1 MCSNYRTDSPKTCS
15 SILSSFSCK
24 LRFLL
29 SLLHVLIV
37 YVKLIG
43 NKIGNKR
50 GKWKGKKEDDD
61 DNEEEEQK
69 QEREREQEQQIDIVL
84 FHYVKKK
91 KTQQHEQSKK
101 KHKKGDDLHAAP
113 TPFSVPFGYWR
124 MITCSQFPWSCS
136 HTRNP
141 HTCDPFCVGLFGF
154 LMLKMRVASP
164 QRDSRQ
170 WAVPLEYSIPLCRC
184 F

>member
-15 SILSSFSCK
+15 STLSSFSCK

-43 NKIGNKR
+43 NKR

-61 DNEEEEQK
+61 DNKEEEQK
-69 QEREREQEQQIDIVL
+69 QEREQEQKIDIVL

-91 KTQQHEQSKK
+91 NT
-101 KHKKGDDLHAAP
+101 
-113 TPFSVPFGYWR
+113 T
-124 MITCSQFPWSCS
+124 
-136 HTRNP
+136 TR
-141 HTCDPFCVGLFGF
+141 T
-154 LMLKMRVASP
+154 K
-164 QRDSRQ
+164 QK
-170 WAVPLEYSIPLCRC
+170 ET
-184 F
+184 

>member
-43 NKIGNKR
+43 NKR

-69 QEREREQEQQIDIVL
+69 QEREQEQKIDIVL
-84 FHYVKKK
+84 FHYVKK

-101 KHKKGDDLHAAP
+101 KHKKGDDLYAAP
-113 TPFSVPFGYWR
+113 TSF
-124 MITCSQFPWSCS
+124 QFLLDTDKWLPAVNS
-136 HTRNP
+136 P
-141 HTCDPFCVGLFGF
+141 E
-154 LMLKMRVASP
+154 VA
-164 QRDSRQ
+164 
-170 WAVPLEYSIPLCRC
+170 VIHEILILVTH
-184 F
+184 FV

>member
-61 DNEEEEQK
+61 DM
-69 QEREREQEQQIDIVL
+69 
-84 FHYVKKK
+84 KKK
-91 KTQQHEQSKK
+91 NKNKNKNENKNNK
-101 KHKKGDDLHAAP
+101 
-113 TPFSVPFGYWR
+113 
-124 MITCSQFPWSCS
+124 
-136 HTRNP
+136 
-141 HTCDPFCVGLFGF
+141 
-154 LMLKMRVASP
+154 
-164 QRDSRQ
+164 
-170 WAVPLEYSIPLCRC
+170 
-184 F
+184 

>member
-69 QEREREQEQQIDIVL
+69 QEREREQEQQIDIVF

-91 KTQQHEQSKK
+91 KHNNTNKAKRNIRKGMIFTQLRPLFQFLLDTDEWLPAVNSPEVAVIHEILILVT
-101 KHKKGDDLHAAP
+101 H
-113 TPFSVPFGYWR
+113 FV
-124 MITCSQFPWSCS
+124 
-136 HTRNP
+136 
-141 HTCDPFCVGLFGF
+141 
-154 LMLKMRVASP
+154 
-164 QRDSRQ
+164 
-170 WAVPLEYSIPLCRC
+170 
-184 F
+184 

>member
-37 YVKLIG
+37 YVKL
-43 NKIGNKR
+43 IGNKR

-101 KHKKGDDLHAAP
+101 KHKKGDDRHAAP
-113 TPFSVPFGYWR
+113 TSF
-124 MITCSQFPWSCS
+124 QFLLDTDEWLPAVNS
-136 HTRNP
+136 P
-141 HTCDPFCVGLFGF
+141 E
-154 LMLKMRVASP
+154 VA
-164 QRDSRQ
+164 
-170 WAVPLEYSIPLCRC
+170 VIHEILILVTH
-184 F
+184 FV

>member
-15 SILSSFSCK
+15 STLSSFSCK

-43 NKIGNKR
+43 NKR

-61 DNEEEEQK
+61 DNEEEQK
-69 QEREREQEQQIDIVL
+69 QEREQEQQIDIVL

-91 KTQQHEQSKK
+91 NT
-101 KHKKGDDLHAAP
+101 
-113 TPFSVPFGYWR
+113 T
-124 MITCSQFPWSCS
+124 
-136 HTRNP
+136 TR
-141 HTCDPFCVGLFGF
+141 T
-154 LMLKMRVASP
+154 K
-164 QRDSRQ
+164 
-170 WAVPLEYSIPLCRC
+170 
-184 F
+184 

>member
-43 NKIGNKR
+43 NKR

-61 DNEEEEQK
+61 DNEEEQK
-69 QEREREQEQQIDIVL
+69 QEREQEQQIDIVL

-91 KTQQHEQSKK
+91 NT
-101 KHKKGDDLHAAP
+101 
-113 TPFSVPFGYWR
+113 T
-124 MITCSQFPWSCS
+124 
-136 HTRNP
+136 TR
-141 HTCDPFCVGLFGF
+141 T
-154 LMLKMRVASP
+154 K
-164 QRDSRQ
+164 QK
-170 WAVPLEYSIPLCRC
+170 ET
-184 F
+184 

>member
-24 LRFLL
+24 FRFLL

-37 YVKLIG
+37 YVKL
-43 NKIGNKR
+43 IGNKR

-69 QEREREQEQQIDIVL
+69 QEREREQEQQIDLVL

-91 KTQQHEQSKK
+91 HNNTNKAKRNIRKGMIFTQ
-101 KHKKGDDLHAAP
+101 LRP
-113 TPFSVPFGYWR
+113 LFSSFWILTNDYL
-124 MITCSQFPWSCS
+124 Q
-136 HTRNP
+136 
-141 HTCDPFCVGLFGF
+141 
-154 LMLKMRVASP
+154 
-164 QRDSRQ
+164 
-170 WAVPLEYSIPLCRC
+170 SIPLKLQSYTKSSYLWPILCRVVW
-184 F
+184 FSNAKNESSKSSNR